1 MKKMALLNIFV
12 VLVTLCSL
20 VSCDSNAEVT
30 DDKGVVTAIE
40 ATNIYGK
47 KYKANVRIVTKSKY
61 TYYFEYTLYTNKSY
75 RVGDSIFIK

>member
-1 MKKMALLNIFV
+1 MALLNIFV
-12 VLVTLCSL
+12 ALVTLCSL

-40 ATNIYGK
+40 ATNSYGK
-47 KYKANVRIVTKSKY
+47 KYKANVRIVAKKSKH

>member
-1 MKKMALLNIFV
+1 MALLNIFV

-40 ATNIYGK
+40 TTNTYGK

-61 TYYFEYTLYTNKSY
+61 IYYFEYTLYTNKSY